1 MSSTSN
7 VSASPKTAYQR
18 PYKTRGER
26 REVARR
32 KHDENTDRKF
42 LIRLAFAIGAFLL
55 IAVGVVVQSSLEAD
69 TTASSTLEARP

>member
-7 VSASPKTAYQR
+7 VSASSKTAYQR

-55 IAVGVVVQSSLEAD
+55 IAVGVVVQSSLETD
-69 TTASSTLEARP
+69 TTASSSLEARH